1 MVKEYK
7 GELLFLVIAMG
18 AYVFMATLN
27 ISQNY
32 SYFAVVFGIFGLIV
46 AWKIYEKVDEQSD
59 GNEKMREIAESI
71 HEGAMVFLSRE
82 YKILGYF
89 VAGVFILLMIVIS
102 SQKGFWIGFW
112 TSVSYVIGAGCSMLA
127 GFFGMNAATTA
138 NVRTAQAASDGG
150 KAKALNIAFNG
161 GAVMGL
167 SVASLGLIG
176 VGGLFL

>member
-112 TSVSYVIGAGCSMLA
+112 T
-127 GFFGMNAATTA
+127 
-138 NVRTAQAASDGG
+138 
-150 KAKALNIAFNG
+150 
-161 GAVMGL
+161 
-167 SVASLGLIG
+167 
-176 VGGLFL
+176 